1 MPGPPVAVC
10 QHDIVVLDV
19 VNEEATETT
28 SIHFHGKQ
36 QNRITHFLIGTIFLV
51 I

>member
-1 MPGPPVAVC
+1 MNQFGFIGYRSMPGPPVAVC

-28 SIHFHGKQ
+28 SIHFHGK
-36 QNRITHFLIGTIFLV
+36 L
-51 I
+51 